1 MKNITNSGFI
11 LQNYIPFLTKAIILC
26 IYCVK
31 LNQHFAQ
38 MFWFHWDILHKAN
51 LKKKKVYFSYCANH
65 SGMIP
70 QRNYRE
76 GVPFLLQ
83 SWLLWHNTLSF
94 LLRVRLHNLGATR
107 WSPTEKWDCSQML
120 QASWSVCWSCF
131 GFSSPTQ
138 CVPWEV
144 ELIMFFNTKVRSKF
158 MEHVSQY
165 KRNQLFGQHYLW
177 LSVWEKVKTQS
188 NYKSLSMSFG
198 YVLLLFLFV
207 FT

>member
-1 MKNITNSGFI
+1 M
-11 LQNYIPFLTKAIILC
+11 A
-26 IYCVK
+26 
-31 LNQHFAQ
+31 A
-38 MFWFHWDILHKAN
+38 
-51 LKKKKVYFSYCANH
+51 
-65 SGMIP
+65 
-70 QRNYRE
+70 
-76 GVPFLLQ
+76 
-83 SWLLWHNTLSF
+83 WHNTLSF

-158 MEHVSQY
+158 MEHVSHY

-177 LSVWEKVKTQS
+177 VSVWGKVKTQS
-188 NYKSLSMSFG
+188 NYKSLSKSFG
-198 YVLLLFLFV
+198 YVLLLFFFSHKSSIDIRCRAKGV
-207 FT
+207 ASGPAAPKAFYKIQKFI